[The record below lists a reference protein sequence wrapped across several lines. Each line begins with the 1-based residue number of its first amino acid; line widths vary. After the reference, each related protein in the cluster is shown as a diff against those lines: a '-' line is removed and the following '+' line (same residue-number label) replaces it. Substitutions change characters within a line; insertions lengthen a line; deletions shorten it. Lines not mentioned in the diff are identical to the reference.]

1 MVSSL
6 RHAAIIAGG
15 LGTRAHAM
23 TGDAIPK
30 ALLPVAGTPILFH
43 QLAVLAREGV
53 THVTVLAGHLGGLI
67 APALDAEAARL
78 SLTATVI
85 REETPLGTAGCLTA
99 LDVTGDTLIVYG
111 DMLFDM
117 DLARLAKA
125 HGESGA
131 ELTIVAHPNDHP
143 QTSDLVAARG
153 GLVWAILPKGGAR
166 EADQRN
172 MVPAGIY
179 LASPAF
185 FAGLAA
191 GVKAD
196 MIHDVLPTR
205 IVAGRIIGVYD
216 TAEYLRDV
224 GSQAR
229 HALAEEDLR
238 AGRVERQNLHHSR
251 PAIFFD
257 IDGVLNE
264 EPGGH
269 GVLKPDD
276 VRLLPGAAAALSL
289 AREKGYRLVGVTNRP
304 QLAKGLLD
312 EEGLQRIF
320 GRLEALLAPA
330 FLDRIYYCPHHP
342 EAGHAGEVTA
352 LKIACRCRKPGP
364 GMLEAAARELNI
376 DLRGSVMI
384 GDSPRDIGA
393 ARAMNI
399 KIHGVKT
406 GAGFPDAQPDAL
418 FAGVT
423 DAVAGAAAAL

>member
-1 MVSSL
+1 MASSL

-30 ALLPVAGTPILFH
+30 ALLPVAGTPILFR

-53 THVTVLAGHLGGLI
+53 THVTVLAGHLGEQI
-67 APALDAEAARL
+67 EPALQAEAARL
-78 SLTATVI
+78 SLTASVI
-85 REETPLGTAGCLTA
+85 REAVPLGTAGCLTA
-99 LDVTGDTLIVYG
+99 LNVTADMLIVYG

-117 DLARLAKA
+117 DLSRLAAA
-125 HGESGA
+125 HAASGA

-143 QTSDLVAARG
+143 QTSDLVMARD
-153 GLVWAILPKGGAR
+153 GLARAILPKGASR
-166 EADQRN
+166 PADQRN
-172 MVPAGIY
+172 LVPAGIY

-191 GVKAD
+191 GAKAD
-196 MIHDVLPTR
+196 MIHDVLPSR
-205 IVAGRIIGVYD
+205 IAAGHMIGVYD
-216 TAEYLRDV
+216 SCEYLRDV
-224 GSQAR
+224 GSPAR

-238 AGRVERQNLHHSR
+238 AGRVERRNLHHAR

-276 VRLLPGAAAALSL
+276 VRLLPGAAAALTV
-289 AREKGYRLVGVTNRP
+289 ARVKGYRVIGVTNRP
-304 QLAKGLLD
+304 QLAKGFYD
-312 EEGLQRIF
+312 EEGLARIF
-320 GRLEALLAPA
+320 GRLETLLAPA

-342 EAGHAGEVTA
+342 EAGHAGEVAA

-364 GMLEAAARELNI
+364 GMLEAATRDLNI
-376 DLRGSVMI
+376 DLQGSVMI

-393 ARAMNI
+393 ARAMGI
-399 KIHGVKT
+399 KIFGVKT
-406 GAGFPDAQPDAL
+406 GAGFPDVQPDAL
-418 FAGVT
+418 FDGVA
-423 DAVAGAAAAL
+423 DAVAAL

>member
-1 MVSSL
+1 MASSL

-15 LGTRAHAM
+15 MGTRAHAM

-53 THVTVLAGHLGGLI
+53 THVTVLAGHLGAQL
-67 APALDAEAARL
+67 ASAVETEAARL
-78 SLTATVI
+78 SLTVSVLV
-85 REETPLGTAGCLTA
+85 EKVPLGTAGCLTA
-99 LDVTGDTLIVYG
+99 LDPNQATLIVYG

-143 QTSDLVAARG
+143 QTSDLVVARG
-153 GLVWAILPKGGAR
+153 GLARGVLPKGAAR
-166 EADQRN
+166 EPDQRN
-172 MVPAGIY
+172 LVPAGIY

-185 FAGLAA
+185 FAGLAS

-196 MIHDVLPTR
+196 MIHDVLPAR
-205 IVAGRIIGVYD
+205 IAAGRTIGVYD
-216 TAEYLRDV
+216 SCEYLRDV

-229 HALAEEDLR
+229 HALAEEDVR
-238 AGRVERQNLHHSR
+238 AGRVERQNLHHSL

-276 VRLLPGAAAALSL
+276 VRLLPDAGAALTL

-312 EEGLQRIF
+312 EQGLQRIF
-320 GRLEALLAPA
+320 GRLETLLAPA
-330 FLDRIYYCPHHP
+330 FLDRFYYCPHHP
-342 EAGHAGEVTA
+342 EAGHAGEVAA

-393 ARAMNI
+393 AQAMGI
-399 KIHGVKT
+399 KIFGVKT
-406 GAGFPDAQPDAL
+406 GAGFADAQPDAQVN
-418 FAGVT
+418 GV
-423 DAVAGAAAAL
+423 AEAIAAT

>member
-1 MVSSL
+1 MASSL

-30 ALLPVAGTPILFH
+30 ALLPVAGTPILFR

-53 THVTVLAGHLGGLI
+53 SHVTVLAGHLGGLI
-67 APALDAEAARL
+67 APALEAEAARL

-85 REETPLGTAGCLTA
+85 REEAPLGTAGCLTA

-117 DLARLAKA
+117 DLARLAGA
-125 HGESGA
+125 HGDSGG

-143 QTSDLVAARG
+143 QTSDLVVARG
-153 GLVWAILPKGGAR
+153 GLARAILPKGAAR
-166 EADQRN
+166 AADQRN
-172 MVPAGIY
+172 MVPAGLY

-191 GVKAD
+191 GAKAD
-196 MIHDVLPTR
+196 MIHDVLPAR
-205 IVAGRIIGVYD
+205 IAAGRIIGVYD

-224 GSQAR
+224 GSPAR
-229 HALAEEDLR
+229 HAVAEEDLR
-238 AGRVERQNLHHSR
+238 AGRVERQSLHHR
-251 PAIFFD
+251 IPAIFFD

-264 EPGGH
+264 EPGGR
-269 GVLKPDD
+269 GVLTPDG
-276 VRLLPGAAAALSL
+276 VRLLPGAAEALGL

-304 QLAKGLLD
+304 QLAKGFYE

-320 GRLEALLAPA
+320 GRLETLLAPA

-342 EAGHAGEVTA
+342 EAGHAGEVAA

-364 GMLEAAARELNI
+364 GMLEAAVRELNI

-399 KIHGVKT
+399 KIFGVKT
-406 GAGFPDAQPDAL
+406 GAGFPDVQPDAL
-418 FAGVT
+418 FDGVAQ
-423 DAVAGAAAAL
+423 AVAAI